1 MSIKEVTKIEEAKL
15 NNRLV
20 CTGLVTMLERKETK
34 TNEPFWWV
42 GIADGTGT
50 IYFAIWASSNLFK
63 YFEKVLEGETLK
75 VSGIV
80 DEEGRYKRMQINT
93 VTKVDVPKDEL
104 VDNIGIR
111 GELGLQI
118 RNIQDVHLK
127 ELLFNIFKRADVL
140 EHYFK
145 APLTMFNG
153 GSFEGGLSA
162 AVLRLCRLIDASVS
176 VFEDWEHN
184 TDGVQTILHRDFMK
198 AVAMIEPIGKIHTL
212 TIKNKRVVKT
222 MEGELLSDSLAT
234 MEILLE
240 ELAKSEMSPENKLL
254 LKHTVASAQGRSD
267 WGSLVQE
274 RTKEAV
280 AFHLLWNLNLQMLHF
295 EQLKRT
301 VGDADFGKIVHKR
314 VYLNGFENSVIEEVQ
329 EEKLKENE
337 ILNVDDPAKEG
348 IEIGET
354 AETASPESNLS
365 TENDENQSDLIRE
378 LAKTYG

>member
-15 NNRLV
+15 NDRLV
-20 CTGLVTMLERKETK
+20 CTGIVTMLVQKETK
-34 TNEPFWWV
+34 TLEPYWWI

-50 IYFAIWASSNLFK
+50 IYFSIWATSALFK
-63 YFEKVLEGETLK
+63 YFESVSEGETLK
-75 VSGIV
+75 VTGIV
-80 DEEGRYKRMQINT
+80 DEEGKYKRMQINT
-93 VTKVDVPKDEL
+93 VTKVDVPKEEL
-104 VDNIGIR
+104 VDNTGIK

-118 RNIQDVHLK
+118 RDIQDIHLK
-127 ELLFNIFKRADVL
+127 ELLFSIFNRPDVL
-140 EHYFK
+140 KHYFD
-145 APLTMFNG
+145 APLTMYNG

-162 AVLRLCRLIDASVS
+162 AVLRLCRLIDSSAS
-176 VFEDWEHN
+176 VFETWEHN
-184 TDGVQTILHRDFMK
+184 TDGVKTKLHKDFMK
-198 AVAMIEPIGKIHTL
+198 AVAMIEPIGKIRTL

-234 MEILLE
+234 MEILIE

-274 RTKEAV
+274 RTQEAV

-295 EQLKRT
+295 EQLKRS

-314 VYLNGFENSVIEEVQ
+314 VYLNGFENSIIEEEQ
-329 EEKLKENE
+329 EEKSETSPVEDLANE
-337 ILNVDDPAKEG
+337 EKAK
-348 IEIGET
+348 T
-354 AETASPESNLS
+354 AKGTIAPESNQAV
-365 TENDENQSDLIRE
+365 ENNDEQSDLIKE